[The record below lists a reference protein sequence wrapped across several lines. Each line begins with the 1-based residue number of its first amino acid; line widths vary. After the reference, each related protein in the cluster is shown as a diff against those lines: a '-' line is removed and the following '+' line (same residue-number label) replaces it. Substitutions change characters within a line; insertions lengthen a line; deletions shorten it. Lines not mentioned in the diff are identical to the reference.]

1 VASDQEKLHGMAKV
15 RFMHR
20 LRPESS
26 AGPFQRILQR
36 RELDDVA
43 QMDGQFNY
51 PAVFQKYHCAVI
63 SLMTAEKKLSA
74 ASMHGIR
81 KGGVRHWGHNACK
94 WGHVQRNDR
103 TSFYFFGEIRQ
114 TRWVVLR
121 RILPIPFEMD
131 AFSKIM
137 SRKQE
142 FENLAVICPCGK
154 PP

>member
-1 VASDQEKLHGMAKV
+1 
-15 RFMHR
+15 MHR
-20 LRPESS
+20 VRPESS
-26 AGPFQRILQR
+26 AGPFQRVMQR

-43 QMDGQFNY
+43 QMHRQFNY

-63 SLMTAEKKLSA
+63 SLRAAEKSCPQQACMAYAKVVL
-74 ASMHGIR
+74 GT
-81 KGGVRHWGHNACK
+81 GGTL
-94 WGHVQRNDR
+94 HVSGDTFRG
-103 TSFYFFGEIRQ
+103 TTEHHFKFGEIRQ

-142 FENLAVICPCGK
+142 FENLALICP
-154 PP
+154 